1 MNLVN
6 LNIRHSIK
14 NRLFIEF
21 NYESETVVVEPFVY
35 GVSQTGFLGL
45 LAYQI
50 KSNDVKNT
58 SWRLFDL
65 DISKDIKIHCEGFE
79 PQLRSDY
86 ATEVKKMKIIY
97 AKI

>member
-21 NYESETVVVEPFVY
+21 NYESEKVVVEPFVY
-35 GVSQTGFLGL
+35 GVSPTGFLAL
-45 LAYQI
+45 LAFQRT
-50 KSNDVKNT
+50 SNETENAQ
-58 SWRLFDL
+58 WRLFDL
-65 DISKDIKIHCEGFE
+65 DISEDIKIHCTGFE
-79 PQLRSDY
+79 PQRRSDY
-86 ATEVKKMKIIY
+86 ATEVKQMKIIY

>member
-21 NYESETVVVEPFVY
+21 NYESEIVVVEPFVY
-35 GVSQTGFLGL
+35 GVSPTGFLAL

-50 KSNDVKNT
+50 KSSDTKDT
-58 SWRLFDL
+58 FWRLFDL
-65 DISKDIKIHCEGFE
+65 DISKNIKIHCEGFD

-86 ATEVKKMKIIY
+86 ATEVKQMKIIY